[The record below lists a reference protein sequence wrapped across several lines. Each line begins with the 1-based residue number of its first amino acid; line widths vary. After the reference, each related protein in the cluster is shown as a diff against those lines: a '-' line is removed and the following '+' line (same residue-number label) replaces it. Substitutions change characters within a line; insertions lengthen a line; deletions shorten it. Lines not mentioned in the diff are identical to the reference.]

1 MKNHGISQFAFI
13 LMIAVPIALIIMP
26 LVFGV
31 IALFG

>member
-1 MKNHGISQFAFI
+1 MRSNGISQFAFI
-13 LMIAVPIALIIMP
+13 LMIAIPIALIIVP